1 MGLPPRPQIDHKD
14 EKYPFRLFPA
24 SLTARLEGLGRRS
37 SSIFSRIRIH
47 PNVLSAIGSAA
58 GLAAGALFALDR
70 PVGAGVLIFICGAF
84 DVLDGLVAAHTG
96 RQSLFGAILDS
107 SLDRYADFFIF
118 AGLAY
123 HFRRNAALGLAFA
136 AFLGAVMVSYT
147 RARAEG
153 LGFDCRAGV
162 MQRSERLILLSLAGL
177 AGPPLRIF
185 DPAMTVVLGLIAL
198 LSNIA
203 AWQRIALVRKLER
216 PAASESESRNK
227 RIPAG
232 ERP

>member
-1 MGLPPRPQIDHKD
+1 MGLPPRSQPDNK
-14 EKYPFRLFPA
+14 KGNSPFRLFPA
-24 SLTARLEGLGRRS
+24 SLTARLEGVGRRS
-37 SSIFSRIRIH
+37 SAIFSRTKIH

-70 PVGAGVLIFICGAF
+70 PVGAGVLIFVCGAF
-84 DVLDGLVAAHTG
+84 DVLDGLVAVHTK

-123 HFRRNAALGLAFA
+123 HFRQNAGLGLAFA
-136 AFLGAVMVSYT
+136 AFLGAVMASYT

-153 LGFDCRAGV
+153 LGFDCRVGI
-162 MQRSERLILLSLAGL
+162 MQRSERLLLLSLAGL

-198 LSNIA
+198 LSNVA
-203 AWQRIALVRKLER
+203 AWQRILLVRKLER
-216 PAASESESRNK
+216 RAASKSKPSAK
-227 RIPAG
+227 KTAGG
-232 ERP
+232 ERS

>member
-1 MGLPPRPQIDHKD
+1 MGSPPRPRTDNKD

-37 SSIFSRIRIH
+37 SSTFSRIRVH

-70 PVGAGVLIFICGAF
+70 PVGAGLLIFVCGAF
-84 DVLDGLVAAHTG
+84 DILDGLVAVHTG
-96 RQSLFGAILDS
+96 RQSLFGVVLDS

-118 AGLAY
+118 AGLAS
-123 HFRRNAALGLAFA
+123 HFRHDAGLWLAFA

-153 LGFDCRAGV
+153 LGLDCRVGI

-203 AWQRIALVRKLER
+203 AWQRILLVRKLER
-216 PAASESESRNK
+216 RAASLSKGRNNK
-227 RIPAG
+227 SPRG

>member
-1 MGLPPRPQIDHKD
+1 
-14 EKYPFRLFPA
+14 
-24 SLTARLEGLGRRS
+24 
-37 SSIFSRIRIH
+37 
-47 PNVLSAIGSAA
+47 VLSAIGSAA

-70 PVGAGVLIFICGAF
+70 PVWAGVLVFVCGAF
-84 DVLDGLVAAHTG
+84 DVLDGLAAVHTK
-96 RQSLFGAILDS
+96 RQSLFGAIFDS

-123 HFRRNAALGLAFA
+123 HFRQNTVLWLAFA

-153 LGFDCRAGV
+153 LGFDCRVGI
-162 MQRSERLILLSLAGL
+162 MQRSERLLLLSLAGL

-185 DPAMTVVLGLIAL
+185 DPTMTVVLGLIAL

-203 AWQRIALVRKLER
+203 AWQRILLVRKLER
-216 PAASESESRNK
+216 HAAFLSKARNK
-227 RIPAG
+227 KPPAG
-232 ERP
+232 ERQ